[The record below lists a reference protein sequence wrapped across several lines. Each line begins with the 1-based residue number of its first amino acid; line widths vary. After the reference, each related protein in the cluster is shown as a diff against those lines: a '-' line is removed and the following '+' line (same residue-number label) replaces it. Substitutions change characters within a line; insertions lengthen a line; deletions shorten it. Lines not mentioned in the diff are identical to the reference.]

1 MQLWVNLPAAEKM
14 TPPAYQNLEGDDV
27 TLLASPDGGA
37 LIRVIAGELDGHRG
51 PGSTRTPI
59 SLVHATVSA
68 GARLSLPWQPDYN
81 ALLYVLAGSGRVG
94 AEGRPIR
101 AGQLAVFGAGDRLSV
116 QADDVQSAASPKLD
130 VLVLGGRP
138 IREPIAQYGP
148 FVMNTQAELRQA
160 MEDFRAG
167 RLGVVPPDAL
177 MPHTG

>member
-1 MQLWVNLPAAEKM
+1 MRHE
-14 TPPAYQNLEGDDV
+14 
-27 TLLASPDGGA
+27 PDG
-37 LIRVIAGELDGHRG
+37 AGEGHRPIEELDGHRG

-68 GARLSLPWQPDYN
+68 GARLSLPWQADYN
-81 ALLYVLAGSGRVG
+81 ALLYVLAGAGRVG
-94 AEGRPIR
+94 TEGRPIR

-116 QADDVQSAASPKLD
+116 QADDVQSAASPSLD

-138 IREPIAQYGP
+138 IREPIAQHGP

-160 MEDFRAG
+160 MEDFRSG
-167 RLGVVPPDAL
+167 RLGVIPPDAL